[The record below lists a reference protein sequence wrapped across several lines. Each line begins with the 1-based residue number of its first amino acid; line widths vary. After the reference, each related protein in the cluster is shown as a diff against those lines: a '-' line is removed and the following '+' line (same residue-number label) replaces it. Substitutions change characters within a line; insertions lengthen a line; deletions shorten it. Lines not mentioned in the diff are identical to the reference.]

1 MPLPELAEWH
11 LNRVYR
17 GLDATRPDLLVA
29 RLASDQWGVVDLDD
43 LKRCGLSQDAVERRV
58 RAGHLHPL
66 HKGVFAVGH
75 TNLPQQARILA
86 SVKACGPAA
95 YASRFAAG
103 ELAKGIVRLGDRRPD
118 VLVLGATT
126 RRHPEIR
133 MHRTTRLDSR
143 DVTRIQGIPATSVA
157 RTLVDLA
164 ADLTYEQLR
173 RATREAQAQRLVTLP
188 QIVETMNR
196 LRPFRGATNL
206 AKILATGPAP
216 TRSELEDVVLDLMLR
231 GGLRHPDVNVPIYV
245 GGRRIVPDF
254 RWPEQ
259 RLVVEADGAQYHD
272 GEIAR
277 EDDAERQ
284 ALLEAAGERVLRVR
298 WEQAV
303 CRESQTVRRFRAAGA
318 PSG

>member
-1 MPLPELAEWH
+1 MAD
-11 LNRVYR
+11 
-17 GLDATRPDLLVA
+17 LDATRPDVLLA
-29 RLASDQWGVVDLDD
+29 RLASNQWGIVDTDD
-43 LKRCGLSQDAVERRV
+43 LRRCGLDKDAVAHRV

-66 HKGVFAVGH
+66 HKRVFAVGH
-75 TNLPQQARILA
+75 TNLTQQARILA
-86 SVKACGPAA
+86 AVKACGPDA
-95 YASRFAAG
+95 YAGRFAAG
-103 ELAKGIVRLGDRRPD
+103 ELSKRLVVLGDRRPD
-118 VLVLGATT
+118 VLVLGGTT
-126 RRHPEIR
+126 RRHEGIR
-133 MHRTTRLDSR
+133 VHRTARLDPE
-143 DVTRIQGIPATSVA
+143 DVTRIQGIPATTVP

-173 RATREAQAQRLVTLP
+173 RATREAQAQRLIALP
-188 QIVETMNR
+188 QLVATMNR
-196 LRPFRGATNL
+196 LRPFRGAVNL
-206 AKILATGPAP
+206 ARIVATGPAP

-231 GGLRHPDVNVPIYV
+231 AGLKHPDVNVPIII
-245 GGRRIVPDF
+245 GGRRVVPDF

-259 RLVVEADGAQYHD
+259 KLVVEADGARYHD

-303 CRESQTVRRFRAAGA
+303 CREPQTMRRMRAAGA